1 MNPMIPQSRRN
12 LSSVIVNHNSITVLV
27 KDSCQKAITNKIGFI
42 WDANI
47 MNRYFLYHDVIPS
60 SKTSDK
66 DEIFLFPW
74 FLFFVIICPFII
86 YYIIINFHPNPLFQS
101 RVS

>member
-66 DEIFLFPW
+66 DDIF
-74 FLFFVIICPFII
+74 FISLVSVFRDNMSI
-86 YYIIINFHPNPLFQS
+86 YNILYNN
-101 RVS
+101 